1 MKRLRFLLPGYVVA
15 IIMILIAPLVQA
27 LEVDREVSPRL
38 TLGGRL
44 IATPFYAT
52 TKGAPGIRDGNQSQ
66 VDISDSGLLF
76 RFDKRIYNNK
86 AVAGA
91 IVGFTK
97 PDQDDDLKDDV
108 YFHHLYGFLQ
118 SQRFQVVL
126 GRTRLRNTLL
136 EFPTLRDDDLIDYT
150 HVPNASSYANNDQY
164 QIFGTQMAF
173 DWYLDNRNNAI
184 SVWLSGRM
192 ETDLAGKPLQEFNL
206 NTFGFGWNYQV
217 SEDMQYVKRLRQAG
231 VYLETQKIDV
241 NTGDNSM
248 NAIIA
253 GAEWNLNLNPPKSWS
268 VALQAIYNEGIDGA
282 TIATHIGRAR
292 SKYRAV
298 TMALRYTSR
307 PKLLTRSQAAI
318 TFGYKD
324 FSEFSNASQYS
335 IAPSYVYR
343 LGQGIDLVTQY
354 IYTKRDSALAVA
366 TGTEREHVLQAG
378 IVFSFDKRFDDN
390 IGKRDSILNIEHGY
404 IR

>member
-1 MKRLRFLLPGYVVA
+1 MVA
-15 IIMILIAPLVQA
+15 IIMTLITPLVQA

-52 TKGAPGIRDGNQSQ
+52 TKGAPGIRDGSQSQ

-76 RFDKRIYNNK
+76 RFDKRIYSNK
-86 AVAGA
+86 AIAGA

-150 HVPNASSYANNDQY
+150 HVPNASSFAENDQY

-307 PKLLTRSQAAI
+307 PKLLTRSQTAI
-318 TFGYKD
+318 IFGYKD
-324 FSEFSNASQYS
+324 FSGFSNASQYS

-343 LGQGIDLVTQY
+343 LGQGIDLVAQY

-378 IVFSFDKRFDDN
+378 IVFSFSKRFDDN
-390 IGKRDSILNIEHGY
+390 IGERDSILNIEHGY

>member
-1 MKRLRFLLPGYVVA
+1 MRRLTILLTGGFVAVLSLLLPSWAY
-15 IIMILIAPLVQA
+15 A

-38 TLGGRL
+38 TLGGRI
-44 IATPFYAT
+44 IATPSYAT
-52 TKGAPGIRDGNQSQ
+52 TNGAPGVKDDSHSQ
-66 VDISDSGLLF
+66 VDIADSGLLF
-76 RFDKRIYNNK
+76 RFDKRIYSNK

-91 IVGFTK
+91 VVGFTK
-97 PDQDDDLKDDV
+97 PDQDSDLKDDV

-118 SQRFQVVL
+118 SKRYQVVL

-150 HVPNASSYANNDQY
+150 HVPNASSFAENDQF
-164 QIFGTQMAF
+164 QIFGSHVAF

-184 SVWLSGRM
+184 SVWLSGRT
-192 ETDLAGKPLQEFNL
+192 ETDPMGEPLEEFNL
-206 NTFGFGWNYQV
+206 NTFGVGWNYQV
-217 SEDMQYVKRLRQAG
+217 SEDLQYVKRLRHAG
-231 VYLETQKIDV
+231 VILETQKIDV
-241 NTGDNSM
+241 TTGDDSM

-292 SKYRAV
+292 SKYKALTV
-298 TMALRYTSR
+298 ALRYTAR
-307 PKLLTRSQAAI
+307 PKLLTRWQAAI
-318 TFGYKD
+318 SVGYKD

-343 LGQGIDLVTQY
+343 LGQGIDLVAQY
-354 IYTKRDSALAVA
+354 VYTKRDSALAVA
-366 TGTEREHVLQAG
+366 TGIEREHVIQAG

-390 IGKRDSILNIEHGY
+390 IGERDSILNIEHGY